1 MHHVALLRNV
11 EVTRLPHVQ
20 IIEDYMLIG
29 YQIQTHKHMMIT
41 FFFFKHVLSTTRER

>member
-29 YQIQTHKHMMIT
+29 YQIQTHKHMMIKL
-41 FFFFKHVLSTTRER
+41 FFKHVLSTTRER

>member
-11 EVTRLPHVQ
+11 KVTRLPHVQ

-29 YQIQTHKHMMIT
+29 YQIQTHDDKT
-41 FFFFKHVLSTTRER
+41 FFFFLKHVLSTTRER